1 MANVMSRTI
10 FAVAMLL
17 ILTVGA
23 VVLQIFLSKRQNK
36 WYGLILPII
45 SLLFS
50 LIWPLNMMVPVGGI
64 TMSFVFQ
71 MLIVFLLANIPT
83 AILIVI
89 YFACRENMKRKNR
102 LDKMNIQDL
111 G

>member
-1 MANVMSRTI
+1 MANVRV
-10 FAVAMLL
+10 FL
-17 ILTVGA
+17 ILVLPVFLAFIVGA
-23 VVLQIFLSKRQNK
+23 IFLQIYLSKKQNK

-50 LIWPLNMMVPVGGI
+50 LIWPLNMIAPVGGI
-64 TMSFVFQ
+64 TISFIFQ
-71 MLIVFLLANIPT
+71 MLLVFLLANIPT
-83 AILIVI
+83 VILVVI
-89 YFACRENMKRKNR
+89 YFACRENIKRKNR

>member
-1 MANVMSRTI
+1 MANARV
-10 FAVAMLL
+10 FL
-17 ILTVGA
+17 ILVLPVFLAFIVGA
-23 VVLQIFLSKRQNK
+23 IFLQIYLSKKQNK

-50 LIWPLNMMVPVGGI
+50 LIWPLNMIAPVGGI
-64 TMSFVFQ
+64 TISFIFQ
-71 MLIVFLLANIPT
+71 MLLVFLLANIPT
-83 AILIVI
+83 VILVVI
-89 YFACRENMKRKNR
+89 YFACRENIKRKNR